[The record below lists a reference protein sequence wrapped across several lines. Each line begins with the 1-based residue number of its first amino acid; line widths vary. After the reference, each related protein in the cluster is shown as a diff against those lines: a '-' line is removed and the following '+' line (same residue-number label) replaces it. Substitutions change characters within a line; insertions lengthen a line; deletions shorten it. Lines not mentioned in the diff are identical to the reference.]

1 MADEYAEKVLYF
13 CDHKKNVN
21 CKKTICVYEGNAS
34 TGCACF
40 CTTDPAFALRDQSG
54 NPIVFEKHRS
64 LAFLMVLGFMTG
76 SIISIFPG
84 LPKDVLNWV
93 LSIVAVTV
101 GLGIS
106 YLFKVL
112 GKKFNVKE

>member
-40 CTTDPAFALRDQSG
+40 CTTNPAFASRDQSG
-54 NPIVFEKHRS
+54 NPI
-64 LAFLMVLGFMTG
+64 
-76 SIISIFPG
+76 G
-84 LPKDVLNWV
+84 LKNTETAQKD
-93 LSIVAVTV
+93 
-101 GLGIS
+101 G
-106 YLFKVL
+106 Y
-112 GKKFNVKE
+112 